1 MMLTQIPLVRKS
13 RPTGPSFGIFN
24 MNVKRQKLILI
35 PNQRWPFCPPC
46 FWLLERH
53 ICWLALTVWSPFYCN
68 RSVSAFFMCSRAIS
82 GRCLLASCAVLHDM
96 IFRRSQ
102 ATPNVLGMLINF
114 VTSGEEMWKG
124 YFYMILLVVLNMI
137 KTIMNSQY
145 FYGLGLI
152 GLRIRSALTSAL
164 FKKALVLGPSAR
176 KELTSNYELY
186 SFLQFLLLV
195 CVWSCGCHH
204 NEGALINCSQK
215 PSNRSSPLNSFIE
228 RALCLF

>member
-1 MMLTQIPLVRKS
+1 
-13 RPTGPSFGIFN
+13 
-24 MNVKRQKLILI
+24 
-35 PNQRWPFCPPC
+35 
-46 FWLLERH
+46 
-53 ICWLALTVWSPFYCN
+53 
-68 RSVSAFFMCSRAIS
+68 MCSRAIS

-164 FKKALVLGPSAR
+164 FKKALILGPSAR

-195 CVWSCGCHH
+195 CVWSRGCHH
-204 NEGALINCSQK
+204 NEGALINCSQNLQTEARLLTLLLK
-215 PSNRSSPLNSFIE
+215 EHFVSSK
-228 RALCLF
+228 